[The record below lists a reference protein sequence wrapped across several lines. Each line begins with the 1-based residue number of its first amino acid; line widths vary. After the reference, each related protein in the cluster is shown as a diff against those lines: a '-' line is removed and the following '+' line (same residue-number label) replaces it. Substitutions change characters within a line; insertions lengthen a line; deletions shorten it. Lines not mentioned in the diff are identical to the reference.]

1 MFVMWRA
8 IKIDSS
14 FNCQQV
20 CRVIER
26 ELILPAKQNGI
37 DLKDRILYLEIKEP
51 KDYIE
56 PEIPKIT
63 ES

>member
-14 FNCQQV
+14 FNYQKV
-20 CRVIER
+20 CRVLDQEIFR
-26 ELILPAKQNGI
+26 PAKQNGI

-51 KDYIE
+51 KDHIE